1 MIEKVV
7 YFVGF
12 CIFTIG
18 LQGVLFKVRRNHNKG
33 KYAIWVGNAAIAVIC
48 LAGIINNN
56 VSYLYA
62 VLGFI
67 LGDEIGKAADWH

>member
-7 YFVGF
+7 YFLGF

-18 LQGVLFKVRRNHNKG
+18 LQCILYKVRKNHNKG
-33 KYAIWVGNAAIAVIC
+33 EYAIWVGNGAIIVIC
-48 LAGIINNN
+48 IMGIINNDMN
-56 VSYLYA
+56 YLYA

-67 LGDEIGKAADWH
+67 LGDEIGKAAKWH